1 MKRTNENGQ
10 GLVEFALVFPLQLV
24 LVMFILEMSMILV
37 GRSMVS
43 YAAYCAAHAEV
54 MGQDPVQAASLAL
67 IPLGDPNAAVVQV
80 VPGQPFQPT
89 GDLLPGWG
97 VQPRWADVRNKIRVY
112 RLEDRMMAS
121 SIVNRVNIYQDLDEY
136 HRTLRVNQHNVGVE
150 VEFPMKMLLPLS
162 FFEVFLP
169 VEEVADFRSV
179 EDQVLVEIDGE
190 FYFVLRERCLLPNSD
205 RMINTTLELRD
216 IEPEYEY
223 GQTD

>member
-1 MKRTNENGQ
+1 
-10 GLVEFALVFPLQLV
+10 
-24 LVMFILEMSMILV
+24 
-37 GRSMVS
+37 
-43 YAAYCAAHAEV
+43 

-67 IPLGDPNAAVVQV
+67 IPLGDPNAVVVQV
-80 VPGQPFQPT
+80 LPGQPFPPT

-112 RLEDRMMAS
+112 RLEDRMMES